1 MARFLASVTT
11 AILGLTAL
19 LGAQPAHDF
28 LARPAS
34 ASIRVV
40 TWNIYRSSIFP
51 PDGDVVDINGATR
64 PARFARVIR
73 ALHPDVVCLQEVTVD
88 VARSAGLLNSILPLP
103 DGHAW
108 QAFAAEDTVIVSRF
122 ELAARAE
129 GHVEG
134 ERRRGHAMALI
145 KTPATDLLVIC
156 AHFQSEAG
164 GEDVALRREQA
175 GLIANTIREAKAGG
189 GPIPLRARTPFM
201 ILGDLNA
208 IAGATT
214 FLNTLVNGRT
224 DRASAARPGEGLD
237 WDRSALVDAL
247 PLHNASGV
255 ERYTWRNDLERYQP
269 GILDRIIYSDSV
281 LSSVN
286 QFVLDTTTMSH
297 HDLFGA
303 GLRTI
308 DVMRDPQA
316 GIHDHFPLVIDLAV
330 RPERRH
336 PRAAL
341 P

>member
-1 MARFLASVTT
+1 MARLLVSVTT

-28 LARPAS
+28 LSRPVS

-51 PDGDVVDINGATR
+51 PEGEEVDLNGATR
-64 PARFARVIR
+64 PARFARVVR

-88 VARSAGLLNSILPLP
+88 VARSAGLLDSILPLP

-122 ELAARAE
+122 DLAARAE

-164 GEDVALRREQA
+164 GEDIALRREQA

-189 GPIPLRARTPFM
+189 GPIPLRTRTPFM

-214 FLNTLVNGRT
+214 FLETLVNGRMGG
-224 DRASAARPGEGLD
+224 ASATRPGEGLD

-247 PLHNASGV
+247 PRHNAAGA

-281 LSSVN
+281 LSSVH

-303 GLRTI
+303 GLRPI
-308 DVMRDPQA
+308 DVMRDPLV
-316 GIHDHFPLVIDLAV
+316 GIHDHFPLVIDVVA
-330 RPERRH
+330 RPERRQ
-336 PRAAL
+336 PRAGL